1 MTNVLI
7 YLSNT
12 GQHKKI
18 EEKFSS
24 KLDEVLKGA
33 EYHIAHDQVSFKTYI
48 REVSPQYVL
57 IDSEGSIP
65 YLIDIKANVFLLSS
79 DKSVESR
86 FPDVTLSTFPG
97 LTQLLNWLPAAKL
110 SNKVI
115 DSTSSSETRRE
126 SGESGSKKEILHER
140 DNSPGHPS
148 VKKGNNNSQE
158 GINVSKPSPSATIVN
173 KDKTETQQAPQ
184 SSNSK
189 DIENIE
195 ILEENEQVDYFD
207 RARQLVKSS
216 YKRTTRDGNKTI
228 GVWSPLYRMGVS
240 TFTINFAIFLG
251 KHKIESAV
259 LEGLNNR
266 YSLKNY
272 LKKMRELPEDWKS
285 YATLLHNKDLTDHKI
300 AIPYHNVFWMPM
312 DSNDLSYTWN
322 IDSLNA
328 YINGVKYYDMLLVD
342 LPTGKL
348 EEHTLHT
355 LSHLDEIWIIVD
367 NNFQQVAAWKDY
379 IHKIIKDN
387 ELDAH
392 LIFNKKLKFSQVQ
405 RTTKELEIPILCEMP
420 ALYEEVDK
428 NNFESIP
435 LIDHEDV
442 YSKLAEP
449 FNQLGK
455 HLVGNS
461 FAVKDYTRPPSRWL
475 NKFRSIFPALKA

>member
-24 KLDEVLKGA
+24 KLDEVLNGA
-33 EYHIAHDQVSFKTYI
+33 KYHIAHDQESFETYI
-48 REVSPQYVL
+48 HEVPPQYVL
-57 IDSEGSIP
+57 IDSEDSIP
-65 YLIDIKANVFLLSS
+65 CLINLQTNVFLLSN

-86 FPDVTLSTFPG
+86 FQDVTLSTFPG

-115 DSTSSSETRRE
+115 DSSSSETHRN
-126 SGESGSKKEILHER
+126 SGESDSKKEFIHDRNNE
-140 DNSPGHPS
+140 PVHPS
-148 VKKGNNNSQE
+148 GKKDNNNSQE
-158 GINVSKPSPSATIVN
+158 DIKLTKSTPSENIVSKDTGGRLQESR
-173 KDKTETQQAPQ
+173 
-184 SSNSK
+184 SNSAEG
-189 DIENIE
+189 IEEAGIF
-195 ILEENEQVDYFD
+195 EEDEQVDYFD
-207 RARQLVKSS
+207 RARQLIKSS

-228 GVWSPLYRMGVS
+228 GIWSPLYRMGVS
-240 TFTINFAIFLG
+240 TFTINFAMFLG

-259 LEGLNNR
+259 LEGLNSR
-266 YSLKNY
+266 YSLKNH
-272 LKKMRELPEDWKS
+272 LKKLQKLPDDWKS
-285 YATLLHNKDLTDHKI
+285 YATLLHDNDLSDHNI
-300 AIPYHNVFWMPM
+300 AISYHDVFWMPM

-328 YINGVKYYDMLLVD
+328 YINGVKYFDTLLVD
-342 LPTGKL
+342 LPTGKF

-367 NNFQQVAAWKDY
+367 NNFQQIIAWKDY

-387 ELDAH
+387 GLDAH
-392 LIFNKKLKFSQVQ
+392 LIFNKKLRFSQVQ
-405 RTTKELEIPILCEMP
+405 RTTKEMDIPIICEMP

-455 HLVGNS
+455 HLVGNNFS
-461 FAVKDYTRPPSRWL
+461 VKNYTPPPSRWL